1 LRGWLDTRWML
12 IALFA
17 VLGVDLVV
25 IVVLVAVV
33 LARKRWVSDEPGA
46 FRGAIRITGGEV
58 PGSGRGGG
66 AAMAAGSG
74 RFSSGRRRR
83 LFRNELV
90 VADAAAGA
98 ARAAKPGEVRGV
110 GKQPRLWRWP
120 SAAARVEVAA
130 SADGCERAAGPFA
143 VGGR

>member
-1 LRGWLDTRWML
+1 ML

-25 IVVLVAVV
+25 IVVLVAAV

-58 PGSGRGGG
+58 PGLGTRRMRGYGRWVREILVWMK
-66 AAMAAGSG
+66 AP
-74 RFSSGRRRR
+74 F
-83 LFRNELV
+83 LFRSELV

-110 GKQPRLWRWP
+110 GKH
-120 SAAARVEVAA
+120 AAIVVLAVGGGARIEVAA
-130 SADGCERAAGPFA
+130 SADGRERAAGPFA
-143 VGGR
+143 VGGPVR